1 MVFLVREGASRR
13 GIGLGLGADIT
24 EVTGQCNSM
33 ITKNP
38 EEFLTACGDGTR
50 FRSQSPPTL
59 RAALL
64 VSPTGF
70 RVSEQSASDNH
81 YMSSAAAV
89 DLERAHAQHAGV
101 VAKLEELGIPVLLF
115 PGKSGLD
122 DGVFPNNAFA
132 TTPGNLILGAMKHP
146 VRQAETQRED
156 IRSLFR
162 DAFRYEV
169 YDLSALDC
177 VAELTGP
184 LVIDRA
190 RSLGFC
196 GLGSRADAKGCEAMH
211 QAFGLD
217 LTLEFDLQPTEY
229 HTNIVLA
236 ILAGRF
242 CVIHPGSF
250 LDLDVP
256 ETIARV
262 YPGRTLV
269 LSNEEKQAFAG
280 NCIAVTENDVLFS
293 ETALKS
299 LRASSRDAL
308 ERDEF
313 RVHGVPVDELEKGG
327 GSLRCL
333 IAEVF

>member
-1 MVFLVREGASRR
+1 
-13 GIGLGLGADIT
+13 
-24 EVTGQCNSM
+24 M
-33 ITKNP
+33 ITKTP
-38 EEFLTACGDGTR
+38 EVFLAAYGDGKR
-50 FRSQSPPTL
+50 FRSQIPATL

-64 VSPTGF
+64 VSPKGF
-70 RVSEQSASDNH
+70 RISEQSAGDNL
-81 YMSSAAAV
+81 YMSSAVAV
-89 DLERAHAQHAGV
+89 DLDRAHAQHAGL
-101 VAKLEELGIPVLLF
+101 VAKLEELGVPVLLF
-115 PGKSGLD
+115 PGKAGLD

-162 DAFRYEV
+162 DAFRYEI
-169 YDLSALDC
+169 YDLSALHC

-184 LVIDRA
+184 LVIDRR
-190 RSLGFC
+190 RSLGFF

-217 LTLEFDLQPTEY
+217 LTLAFGLQPTEY
-229 HTNIVLA
+229 HANIILA

-250 LDLDVP
+250 LDSEVP

-262 YPGRTLV
+262 YPGRTLI

-293 ETALKS
+293 DTAMKS
-299 LRASSRDAL
+299 LRASSRKAL
-308 ERDEF
+308 ESDGF
-313 RVHGVPVDELEKGG
+313 RVHGVPVDELEKAG